1 LSVERRYSS
10 ENDISAEETAKIKSP
25 WFSGKDENCCRQ
37 ESISRQKSKRK
48 KSIIRL
54 GFAEVNPIFNENS
67 YEI

>member
-1 LSVERRYSS
+1 VERRYSS
-10 ENDISAEETAKIKSP
+10 ENDISAEETAKIKSS
-25 WFSGKDENCCRQ
+25 WISGKNENCCRQ
-37 ESISRQKSKRK
+37 KSTGRKESKRK